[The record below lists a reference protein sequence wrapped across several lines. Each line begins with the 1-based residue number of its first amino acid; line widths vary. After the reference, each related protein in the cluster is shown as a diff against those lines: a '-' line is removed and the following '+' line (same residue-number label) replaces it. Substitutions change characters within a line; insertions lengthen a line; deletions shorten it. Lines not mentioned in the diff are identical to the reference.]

1 MFYFGSGKEKSP
13 SPLNFDEII
22 ARAPHLDLDVSVP
35 GVLPDRRLHMTRL
48 TIIDAFNVVRL
59 EYEII
64 PLNEPPSPESAEV
77 SRAYGPWGWMV
88 GGRDDRGTVYDD
100 HGGTYGVPPNGL
112 VADGD
117 RDLFP
122 APHQTRPGWKSPST
136 SARLTCLIRSTPS
149 RLTCPYVPRLQIANA
164 TTAHNKRDGHSEE
177 CGLQKGRASA
187 GQRLVVHYR

>member
-122 APHQTRPGWKSPST
+122 TPPSDATWLEITINVGAPDVSDPVYTLKIDLPLRPPS
-136 SARLTCLIRSTPS
+136 ADR
-149 RLTCPYVPRLQIANA
+149 
-164 TTAHNKRDGHSEE
+164 
-177 CGLQKGRASA
+177 
-187 GQRLVVHYR
+187 

>member
-1 MFYFGSGKEKSP
+1 MYYSGTGKEESP
-13 SPLNFDEII
+13 SPLNYHETIARYDEII

-35 GVLPDRRLHMTRL
+35 GVLPDRRLHITRL

-112 VADGD
+112 VADGE

-122 APHQTRPGWKSPST
+122 APPSDATWLEITIHFGAPDMPDPVYTLKIDLPLRPPS
-136 SARLTCLIRSTPS
+136 
-149 RLTCPYVPRLQIANA
+149 AN
-164 TTAHNKRDGHSEE
+164 
-177 CGLQKGRASA
+177 C
-187 GQRLVVHYR
+187 